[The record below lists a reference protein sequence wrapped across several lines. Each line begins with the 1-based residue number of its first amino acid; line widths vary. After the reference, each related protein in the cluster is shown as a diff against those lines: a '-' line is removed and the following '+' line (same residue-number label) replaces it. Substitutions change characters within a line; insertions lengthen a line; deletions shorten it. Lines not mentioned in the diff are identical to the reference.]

1 MLNLLSAVVN
11 ASGNPKSRNV
21 NTTIFWLVLA
31 QVAIIAAAATIVV
44 YLLQQRKAKR
54 VEETAAA
61 EPVVAIDQPAI
72 VDKIVEHPVVME
84 QAQVQRNPNYVTEDF
99 YVPYE
104 GILEPINKGLIMHEI
119 RSSDDEATFEI
130 NKSDDE

>member
-1 MLNLLSAVVN
+1 MLNLLSAVVGVF
-11 ASGNPKSRNV
+11 GNPKSWNV

-44 YLLQQRKAKR
+44 YLLQQREAKR

-61 EPVVAIDQPAI
+61 ESAVAIEQPVI
-72 VDKIVEHPVVME
+72 VDKIVEHPVVMK

-99 YVPYE
+99 YMPYE
-104 GILEPINKGLIMHEI
+104 GILEPINKGLIKREI
-119 RSSDDEATFEI
+119 RSSDDEAIFEI
-130 NKSDDE
+130 N